1 MFPRNR
7 LFIRLFR
14 YCCLLVTILF
24 LLEYFG
30 VFIHPM
36 EASFKNEFKSSDI
49 FLDGDIRGLCS
60 QLRKGQ
66 KPDVVPTNN
75 LTYSYRNNNPDKC
88 KDELKNGLMP
98 HLLII
103 VSY

>member
-14 YCCLLVTILF
+14 YCCALVTILF

-30 VFIHPM
+30 FFVHPF
-36 EASFKNEFKSSDI
+36 EESFAKFKNSDV
-49 FLDGDIRGLCS
+49 FFDGDIRGLCL
-60 QLRKGQ
+60 QMKKG
-66 KPDVVPTNN
+66 KEPDVSPTNN

-88 KDELKNGLMP
+88 KDELKNTLMP